1 MTKLGDE
8 ARTLVEAGRNT
19 LRPSQADRERILG
32 ALRER
37 IAQSAAPVGEE
48 ATAAAVKGG
57 LGRAA
62 STGLFAGAALVGAL
76 LWQLVQPAAP
86 RAAVLSRG
94 LSISTVLSARVVP
107 PPLPAEPASL
117 ASSSAPSAAPEAVR
131 GSGPRPASGRLAE
144 EVALLSRAESELHAG
159 RFASALR
166 LLDDYERRFP
176 KGALTQEDVAARV
189 QALCGLGRAAAA
201 KAQLKRLAP
210 GSPHARRARAACGNE
225 GLE

>member
-1 MTKLGDE
+1 VTKLGDE

-19 LRPSQADRERILG
+19 LRPSQEDRERILG

-37 IAQSAAPVGEE
+37 IAHSSAPVGEQ
-48 ATAAAVKGG
+48 APSAAVKSG

-76 LWQLVQPAAP
+76 LWQLGQPASP
-86 RAAVLSRG
+86 PGAVLSRA
-94 LSISTVLSARVVP
+94 LSISSVLSARVVP
-107 PPLPAEPASL
+107 PRPSEP
-117 ASSSAPSAAPEAVR
+117 APSASGAAPSVSPEAAR
-131 GSGPRPASGRLAE
+131 GAAPRSPSGRLAE

-159 RFASALR
+159 RFAKALL

-210 GSPHARRARAACGNE
+210 GSPHASRARAACGNE
-225 GLE
+225 RLE